1 MITLEKNYI
10 EQLEELKSQIQ
21 SSDTLAQY
29 LDEEDESLY
38 KAFQDEY
45 ESQIAGI
52 YNTVAEN
59 NPLQLESLEAI
70 LLNQEFEG
78 LFLPRILGFA
88 VLRGEL
94 DEQLKY
100 RKQQDHF
107 KNILLAICQSANF
120 EVIKKRIGQTIQVGF
135 ALSSDI
141 WITNII
147 NSIDNKKIKTYL
159 LGHKLDKYRELSS
172 RKALLA
178 NYQMQFED
186 ANFRSTEFP
195 KNAIELKS
203 SFFALRSFIIS
214 RAAQSHDNSSLVKH
228 MKTFI
233 SNTELFECKEFLELL
248 IIIGLNYDLDK
259 EVSTSYKKSI
269 NAVDKIDPNFSE
281 SFFAIYDKLYAS
293 KEFIIYPDNE
303 QLLGSLLVEVK
314 DNAISEYFEATNE
327 LHKKGFT
334 SVDSIET
341 VRKFYEKHPG
351 MSLENDCLRSSV
363 MSYIY
368 KFISNLDPE
377 FHNDYF
383 EINKIVIV
391 YIGIFGN
398 ERFNQEVKEVS
409 MQFIRKCMKEFT
421 DKRSKDYQD
430 IKKYVAATFK
440 DLRFLNEKEIVELF
454 KTKRKPTNS

>member
-10 EQLEELKSQIQ
+10 DQLEKLKGQIQ
-21 SSDTLAQY
+21 SSDALAQY
-29 LDEEDESLY
+29 LDEEDETLY
-38 KAFQDEY
+38 KVFQDEY
-45 ESQIAGI
+45 EPQIAAI

-59 NPLQLESLEAI
+59 NPLQLESLEA
-70 LLNQEFEG
+70 LLIDPEFEG

-159 LGHKLDKYRELSS
+159 LGHKLDKYRELSN
-172 RKALLA
+172 RKAILA
-178 NYQMQFED
+178 TYQMQFED

-195 KNAIELKS
+195 KNANELKS
-203 SFFALRSFIIS
+203 SFFGLRSFIIS
-214 RAAQSHDNSSLVKH
+214 RAVQNHDNSSLVKH
-228 MKTFI
+228 MTTFI
-233 SNTELFECKEFLELL
+233 SNSELYESKEFLELL
-248 IIIGLNYDLDK
+248 IIMGLNYNLDE
-259 EVSTSYKKSI
+259 EVALSYKKAI
-269 NAVDKIDPNFSE
+269 NAVDKIDNDFST
-281 SFFAIYDKLYAS
+281 SFFTIYDKLYNS
-293 KEFIIYPDNE
+293 KEFKIYPDNE
-303 QLLGSLLVEVK
+303 QRLGALLVGVK
-314 DNAISEYFEATNE
+314 DSSISEYFKATNE
-327 LHKKGFT
+327 LHKKGFS

-377 FHNDYF
+377 FYNDYF
-383 EINKIVIV
+383 ETNKIVIV
-391 YIGIFGN
+391 YLGIFGN
-398 ERFNQEVKEVS
+398 ERFNQEVKDVS
-409 MQFIRKCMKEFT
+409 MHFIRKCIKEFT

-430 IKKYVAATFK
+430 IKKYVSATFK
-440 DLRFLNEKEIVELF
+440 DLGFLNEKEIVELF
-454 KTKRKPTNS
+454 KTKRKHVN